1 MEIKNIYFTQTQLEN
16 DENTIQSLKKTKF
29 NNYLQK
35 IILNSKGAA
44 LMDL

>member
-1 MEIKNIYFTQTQLEN
+1 MN
-16 DENTIQSLKKTKF
+16 ENTIQTLQSLKKTKF